1 MREGQ
6 TREWVREKDR
16 ERRVR
21 GGRESEWSGRARPR
35 TRSREWEG
43 AVKNQKKRRTFK
55 TPQNAHLL
63 SELPVELVRNSTPRS
78 CLPLACPD

>member
-1 MREGQ
+1 MGGEAEG
-6 TREWVREKDR
+6 EK
-16 ERRVR
+16 
-21 GGRESEWSGRARPR
+21 RESEGGTDKRVGAGERQRAKGERGAGVGV
-35 TRSREWEG
+35 EWEG
-43 AVKNQKKRRTFK
+43 AAKNQKKRRSFK